1 MPISVNPSTNN
12 LRWTD
17 FTISQQRP
25 MDPADGTRQDAYTS
39 FTYVTENKNP
49 RKVGDLFAFP
59 DPWRITIAPKAAAWA
74 NVAQTPGLLSH
85 EQFHYDVGI
94 VCARAMGRYLAGVRT
109 KTAAE
114 LLPLLTKA
122 VQLHLH
128 RRAGLLQRHYDR
140 ETGHG
145 TNPHAQRRWKQQM
158 ALCLANPNAQML
170 GGWWL

>member
-1 MPISVNPSTNN
+1 MPIRVNPSTKN

-39 FTYVTENKNP
+39 FDYTLPNKGP
-49 RKVGDLFAFP
+49 RQVGSFFAFP
-59 DPWRITIAPKAAAWA
+59 DPWDIIITPRAAAWA
-74 NVAQTPGLLSH
+74 NVAQTPALLAH

-94 VCARAMGRYLAGVRT
+94 VCARALARYLSGVRT
-109 KTAAE
+109 RTAAE
-114 LLPLLTKA
+114 LLPLLNTA

-145 TNPHAQRRWKQQM
+145 TNAGAQRRWKQQM
-158 ALCLANPNAQML
+158 ALCLANPKAQML